1 MATDS
6 EDVFARVRRE
16 LSPVFDSSGDS
27 HVSQVTLD
35 EARADLA
42 RAISRITHGALSEKF
57 GPLVGTIT
65 ETTVVSVL
73 KDLESNLYRAKGDFT
88 LVAQELIDRAVTK
101 RKKK

>member
-1 MATDS
+1 MATDTG
-6 EDVFARVRRE
+6 DVFARVRRE
-16 LSPVFDSSGDS
+16 APPVLESSGDS
-27 HVSQVTLD
+27 HISQVTLD

-42 RAISRITHGALSEKF
+42 RAISKITHGALSQKF

-88 LVAQELIDRAVTK
+88 LVAQELIDRAITK